1 MIKSPELKAAFHK
14 APKPNKVVIM
24 AIETNQIVSLEY
36 EVREGDQVIDSNV
49 GGQPLVFMFGKGQI
63 IPGLEAGI
71 VNMAI
76 GEKGDVLVKAADAYG
91 EYNPEA
97 QQELPTEQFAGIEL
111 NVGMTLYG
119 QGEDGGTVQVIV
131 KEIKDETV
139 VIDFNHPLAGKDLMF
154 TVTVQNVRDAS
165 AEEAMTGIPAEN
177 KPADSGCCGGG
188 GHSCGCH

>member
-1 MIKSPELKAAFHK
+1 MRPEQGNA
-14 APKPNKVVIM
+14 M
-24 AIETNQIVSLEY
+24 SIETNQIVSLEY
-36 EVREGDQVIDSNV
+36 EVRDGDQVIDSNV

-97 QQELPTEQFAGIEL
+97 QQELPKEQFAGIDL
-111 NVGMTLYG
+111 NAGMTLYG

-131 KEIKDETV
+131 KEVKEESV
-139 VIDFNHPLAGKDLMF
+139 LIDFNHPLAGKDLMF
-154 TVTVQNVRDAS
+154 SVTVNNVRDAS

-177 KPADSGCCGGG
+177 KPDDDGCCGGG